1 MEKLI
6 EDFSVGLFFWQL
18 ILFVG
23 LVLLLKKFAWKPI
36 LNSVNERE
44 EGIKDALASAEEAK
58 KEMQN
63 LNASNEQLLKDARA
77 ERDAL
82 MKDARDIKDKMI
94 SDAKEEAKEVTA
106 KLIDNALTSIEQEK
120 QAALAEL
127 KNQVAELSIGIAETV
142 IKKELAS
149 KVRKE
154 LSEAE
159 LYLLK
164 ARSTDPSRNDWLFKH
179 RNNFFV
185 KKALNFYWGLR

>member
-1 MEKLI
+1 MDKLI
-6 EDFSVGLFFWQL
+6 GDFSVGLFFWQL

-36 LNSVNERE
+36 LGAVNERE
-44 EGIKDALASAEEAK
+44 EGIKTALASAEDAK

-94 SDAKEEAKEVTA
+94 ADAKEETKEITA
-106 KLIDNALTSIEQEK
+106 KLIENAQASIVQEK

-127 KNQVAELSIGIAETV
+127 KKQVAELSIGIAETV
-142 IKKELAS
+142 IKKELTS
-149 KVRKE
+149 KDDQLKLVEEILKE
-154 LSEAE
+154 VT
-159 LYLLK
+159 LK
-164 ARSTDPSRNDWLFKH
+164 
-179 RNNFFV
+179 
-185 KKALNFYWGLR
+185 

>member
-23 LVLLLKKFAWKPI
+23 LILLLKRFAWKPI
-36 LNSVNERE
+36 LGAVNDRE
-44 EGIKDALASAEEAK
+44 EGIKSALASAEDAK

-77 ERDAL
+77 ERDSL
-82 MKDARDIKDKMI
+82 MKDARLIKDKMI
-94 SDAKEEAKEVTA
+94 SEAKEEAKEVTS
-106 KLIDNALTSIEQEK
+106 KLIENAQASIEQEK

-127 KNQVAELSIGIAETV
+127 KKQVADLSIGIAEAV

-149 KVRKE
+149 RE
-154 LSEAE
+154 DQ
-159 LYLLK
+159 LK
-164 ARSTDPSRNDWLFKH
+164 LVEGILEEVTLK
-179 RNNFFV
+179 
-185 KKALNFYWGLR
+185 